1 MSNPGTHQGDD
12 THGNHHRN
20 QQILLE
26 GSQPRSGCYNMEEG
40 NVLEE
45 RITGEKIKVVDELIV
60 RDTEKTEICGN
71 ARDVGYNKRWK

>member
-1 MSNPGTHQGDD
+1 
-12 THGNHHRN
+12 
-20 QQILLE
+20 
-26 GSQPRSGCYNMEEG
+26 MEEG